1 MDRLEALRLFT
12 HIVDLGSFTKAAGV
26 LEIPRATATHAMKEL
41 ERRLGARLLERTT
54 RNVKPTL
61 DGRAFYERCCRILA
75 DVEDAEAS
83 LDTSAA
89 NPGGVLR
96 LGLHG
101 THATQ
106 IILPRLAE
114 FRARYPRLNIA
125 ISSGDR
131 LVDLVGEGI
140 DCVVRVGVP
149 KDSSLIARRLASL
162 PEVICASPEYLERWG
177 TPLVPEDLAAHQA
190 VGFFTRN
197 HNIQYPFTLM
207 RDGQVEEYKAGSW
220 IAVDSADSYAQCALL
235 GFGLIQVPRFRVE
248 QYLRS
253 GRLVAVL
260 GDRTCPELPVLALYP
275 SHHQLSPRVKVFVD
289 WVVQVYADYF
299 AGQA

>member
-1 MDRLEALRLFT
+1 MDRLEAMRLFT
-12 HIVDLGSFTKAAGV
+12 QIVDLGSFTKAAGL

-41 ERRLGARLLERTT
+41 EQRLGVRLLERTT

-61 DGRAFYERCCRILA
+61 DGRGFYERCCRILA

-83 LDTSAA
+83 LDISSA
-89 NPGGVLR
+89 NPTGVLR

-114 FRARYPRLNIA
+114 FRQRYPRLDIV

-149 KDSSLIARRLASL
+149 KDSSLVAKRLASL
-162 PEVICASPEYLERWG
+162 PEVICASPEYLARCG
-177 TPLVPEDLAAHQA
+177 TPLLPADLGAHQA

-197 HNIQYPFTLM
+197 HNIQYPFTFLQ
-207 RDGQVEEYKAGSW
+207 DGQVKEYKAGSW
-220 IAVDSADSYAQCALL
+220 IAVDNADSYTQCALL
-235 GFGLIQVPRFRVE
+235 GFGLIQVPCFRVE
-248 QYLRS
+248 KYLQT
-253 GRLVAVL
+253 GQLVAVL
-260 GDRTCPELPVLALYP
+260 KDQTCPELPVLALYP
-275 SHHQLSPRVKVFVD
+275 SHHQLAPRVKVFVE
-289 WVVQVYADYF
+289 WVSKVYADYF
-299 AGQA
+299 SA

>member
-1 MDRLEALRLFT
+1 MDRLEAMRLFT
-12 HIVDLGSFTKAAGV
+12 QIVDLGSFTKAAGL

-41 ERRLGARLLERTT
+41 EQRLGVRLLERTT

-61 DGRAFYERCCRILA
+61 DGRGFYERCYRILA

-83 LDTSAA
+83 LDVSSA
-89 NPGGVLR
+89 NPTGVLR

-114 FRARYPRLNIA
+114 FRQRYPRLDIA

-140 DCVVRVGVP
+140 DCVVRVGIP
-149 KDSSLIARRLASL
+149 KDSSLVAKRLASL
-162 PEVICASPEYLERWG
+162 PEVICASPEYLARCG
-177 TPLVPEDLAAHQA
+177 TPLVPTDLGAHQA

-197 HNIQYPFTLM
+197 HNIQYPFTLLQNG
-207 RDGQVEEYKAGSW
+207 RVKEYKTGSW
-220 IAVDSADSYAQCALL
+220 IAVDSADSYTQRALL

-248 QYLRS
+248 KYLQA
-253 GRLVAVL
+253 GQLVAVL
-260 GDRTCPELPVLALYP
+260 KDQTCPELPVLALYP
-275 SHHQLSPRVKVFVD
+275 SHHQLAPRVKVFVE
-289 WVVQVYADYF
+289 WVSKVYADYF
-299 AGQA
+299 SG

>member
-26 LEIPRATATHAMKEL
+26 LDMPRATATHAMKEL
-41 ERRLGARLLERTT
+41 EQRLGVRLLERTT
-54 RNVKPTL
+54 RSVKPTP

-83 LDTSAA
+83 LDSSSA
-89 NPGGVLR
+89 NPSGVLR

-114 FRARYPRLNIA
+114 FRQRYPRLNIA

-149 KDSSLIARRLASL
+149 RDSSLVARRLASL
-162 PEVICASPEYLERWG
+162 PEIICASPQYLERWG
-177 TPLVPEDLAAHQA
+177 TPLLPADLAAHQA
-190 VGFFTRN
+190 VGFSAAITIRN
-197 HNIQYPFTLM
+197 IPSLSCATVKPSNIKPA
-207 RDGQVEEYKAGSW
+207 AGSQSTAPTPTPNAPCW
-220 IAVDSADSYAQCALL
+220 DSA
-235 GFGLIQVPRFRVE
+235 
-248 QYLRS
+248 
-253 GRLVAVL
+253 
-260 GDRTCPELPVLALYP
+260 
-275 SHHQLSPRVKVFVD
+275 
-289 WVVQVYADYF
+289 
-299 AGQA
+299 

>member
-12 HIVDLGSFTKAAGV
+12 HIVDLGSFTKAAGM
-26 LEIPRATATHAMKEL
+26 LDMPRATATHAMKEL
-41 ERRLGARLLERTT
+41 EQRLGTRLLERTT

-83 LDTSAA
+83 LDTSSA
-89 NPGGVLR
+89 NPSGVLR

-149 KDSSLIARRLASL
+149 KDSSLVARRLASL
-162 PEVICASPEYLERWG
+162 PEIICASPQYLARWG
-177 TPLVPEDLAAHQA
+177 TPLLPADLAAHQA
-190 VGFFTRN
+190 VGFFSRD
-197 HNIQYPFTLM
+197 HNIQYPFTFL
-207 RDGQVEEYKAGSW
+207 RNGQAEEYKAGGW
-220 IAVDSADSYAQCALL
+220 IAVDSADAYTQCALL

-248 QYLRS
+248 KYLQT
-253 GRLVAVL
+253 GQLVAVL
-260 GDRTCPELPVLALYP
+260 SDQTCPELPVLALYP
-275 SHHQLSPRVKVFVD
+275 SHHQLSPRVKVFVE
-289 WVVQVYADYF
+289 WVTQVYAEHF
-299 AGQA
+299 AG